1 MRIKTTAPLYIA
13 AASILILVTLRILA
27 GLYLPRLVI
36 NLSAS
41 MPRGV
46 YRIVPFTTPERGML
60 IAFNVP
66 EATLHE
72 LGQRTWLKK
81 DAPLIKPIAGLPG
94 DSVCISDT
102 DVQINGKAVG
112 PVFAADFQGRPL
124 PRLRGC
130 FTVQVGYV
138 FPLSTYAERSFDGRY
153 LGPTLLNLTT
163 GQAFAVWICQ
173 NPKGAGK

>member
-1 MRIKTTAPLYIA
+1 MRIKTTAPLYTA

-41 MPRGV
+41 MPRGI
-46 YRIVPFTTPERGML
+46 YRIVPFTTPERGLL

-72 LGQRTWLKK
+72 LGERAWLKT

-112 PVFAADFQGRPL
+112 PVFATDFQGRPL
-124 PRLRGC
+124 PRFRGC
-130 FTVQVGYV
+130 FTVQARHV
-138 FPLSTYAERSFDGRY
+138 FPLSTFAERSFDARY
-153 LGPTLLNLTT
+153 
-163 GQAFAVWICQ
+163 FAAIAQ
-173 NPKGAGK
+173 HRIIGAAIPILSPSFK